1 MLTPVDRVVISTA
14 NVNGV
19 RAASGK
25 GLLDWL
31 ARTDAEVVCLQE
43 VRALPGDL
51 PSAFLAATA
60 GWHLTLEPAETKG
73 RNGVAVLSREAPLAV
88 RTGIGAAEFA
98 GHGRYVEV
106 DLPGLTVASLYLP
119 KGQAGTPKQEEKDR
133 FLAAFAEH
141 LGKTVA
147 DGREMVVAGD
157 FNIAPAEA
165 DIRNWRGNLAHSGFL
180 PHERAWLADLCGAGW
195 RDTVRELHPAAD
207 GPYTWWSYR
216 GRAFDND
223 AGWRIDHVLATPG
236 LVPVDA
242 RVERAPSYDTRWSD
256 HAPVTVSMVGSA
268 SSASASMVGS

>member
-1 MLTPVDRVVISTA
+1 MTPVTVGTA
-14 NVNGV
+14 NVNGI
-19 RAASGK
+19 RAASTK
-25 GLLDWL
+25 GFLEWL
-31 ARTDAEVVCLQE
+31 AGTSADVVCLQE
-43 VRALPGDL
+43 VRALAVEL
-51 PSAFLAATA
+51 PREFLAATA
-60 GWHLTLEPAETKG
+60 GLHLTLDPASAKG
-73 RNGVAVLSREAPLAV
+73 RNGVAILSREAPLAV

-133 FLAAFAEH
+133 FLAALAEH

-165 DIRNWRGNLAHSGFL
+165 DIRAWRNNLAHSGFL
-180 PHERAWLADLCGAGW
+180 PHERAWLADLCASGW
-195 RDTVRELHPAAD
+195 QDTVRALHPGVD

-236 LVPVDA
+236 LAPVEA
-242 RVERAPSYDTRWSD
+242 RVERASSYDSRWSD
-256 HAPVTVSMVGSA
+256 HAPVTVRFGS
-268 SSASASMVGS
+268 